1 MVLRRALHALDL
13 VLVNNFRCHRPTFPP
28 RRESIFRSQGD
39 VHGPEMITYYYK
51 ARESLITTFSK
62 RLLLVMEEL
71 YNQAPPVISPERQ
84 SSCNSL

>member
-1 MVLRRALHALDL
+1 MVLCRVLHALDP
-13 VLVNNFRCHRPTFPP
+13 VIVTNFRCNRPTFPP

-39 VHGPEMITYYYK
+39 VRGSEMKTYHYK

-71 YNQAPPVISPERQ
+71 YNQAPPVISP
-84 SSCNSL
+84 